1 MKIFKLT
8 SVLFISTTIFM
19 VGCNDSS
26 SSSDNSM
33 NMDNSSSSLT
43 FMNFYARAT
52 QDEMSAAYGM
62 IMNKTNN
69 DINLTGV
76 KITDKII
83 KGMAE
88 MHQTTIKE
96 GIASMAKI
104 ETLTIPANGSVTL
117 EPGGLHIMLMKL
129 QGPLIK
135 GDPLSLSFNDSN
147 NNDYAVILSIE
158 KMAMDMDHGKH

>member
-8 SVLFISTTIFM
+8 SALFISTTIFM
-19 VGCNDSS
+19 IGCNDSP

-96 GIASMAKI
+96 GIASMAQI
-104 ETLTIPANGSVTL
+104 ESLTIPANGSVTL

-135 GDPLSLSFNDSN
+135 GDPLRLSFNDSDN
-147 NNDYAVILSIE
+147 NEYAVMLSIE
-158 KMAMDMDHGKH
+158 KMAMDMDHIKH

>member
-147 NNDYAVILSIE
+147 NNEYAVILSIE